1 MSTIN
6 IDDIVY
12 TVKGKNAKAL
22 AVVEEIQT
30 GSRLMGRY
38 GSKPVNNRVTYIA
51 RYADGKVLKFHQEHI
66 NKTVFKMEDEE

>member
-22 AVVEEIQT
+22 AVVEDIKH
-30 GSRLMGRY
+30 GDVRVGRF
-38 GSKPVNNRVTYIA
+38 GTKPINSKTTYIA
-51 RYADGKVLKFHQEHI
+51 RYADGTTLRFNSGAI
-66 NKTVFKMEDEE
+66 NHSVFKLEDDE